1 MQDYL
6 FQQSKS
12 SINQD
17 YEIGRHKLERVNEF
31 KDLGVL
37 MDRKL
42 TFVSHIETITA
53 KSARMLGFIK
63 RISREFQDYY
73 ALKTLFVS
81 LVRPNLEYASVVW
94 SPHQACHSERIERI
108 QDNFIRSAL

>member
-1 MQDYL
+1 M
-6 FQQSKS
+6 
-12 SINQD
+12 
-17 YEIGRHKLERVNEF
+17 
-31 KDLGVL
+31 
-37 MDRKL
+37 
-42 TFVSHIETITA
+42 TFLNHIEAITA

-63 RISREFQDYY
+63 RILKEFQDYY

-108 QDNFIRSAL
+108 QHNTDSPFECSDGLLILCLHMILGVLC